1 MFHVR
6 KNGICISGII
16 DAIYTDDPKAAY
28 EEMERRINNDRYFNH
43 KVHPLWRGA
52 YTLIRHDGLCEVDM
66 GKPIFQAVT
75 WYVM

>member
-16 DAIYTDDPKAAY
+16 DAIYTDDPTAAY
-28 EEMERRINNDRYFNH
+28 EEMERRINNDRYYCH
-43 KVHPLWRGA
+43 KVHPEWRSA

-66 GKPIFQAVT
+66 GKPLPWAVT
-75 WYVM
+75 WHVM